1 MVLLLIAVL
10 TVSLVRDVVT
20 SATSSRAACYEGLL
34 ACGIDGK
41 PQWCEDSSHAAAP
54 RIAGCPA
61 RPA

>member
-1 MVLLLIAVL
+1 MALLLITVL
-10 TVSLVRDVVT
+10 TVSPLGDVVT
-20 SATSSRAACYEGLL
+20 SATASRVAWCEGLL
-34 ACGIDGK
+34 ARGIDGK